1 MANPF
6 TPAAAFVAGLFSLE
20 GRVALVTGASNGIGR
35 RMASTLAR
43 AGAKVALVAR
53 REAEL
58 QAAARE
64 ITAEGGT
71 ALPLARDLMD
81 LSSHE
86 ALIAEITAQVGA
98 PDIVVNAAGVNL
110 RKPAEDYTPEQWTY
124 TLTLNLSVPFFL
136 ARAAVPGMIA
146 RGGGNIVNLASLQTY
161 RAFTNGIAYGASKGG
176 VGQLTRAMA
185 EAWSRHGITANAIQP
200 GFFPTEL
207 TAPVFAN
214 PDVSAHHARMTAIGR
229 NGALADL
236 DGATVFLASRA
247 SAYITGQILGV
258 DGGYTAK

>member
-1 MANPF
+1 MANSK
-6 TPAAAFVAGLFSLE
+6 TVPAAFLADLFSLE

-35 RMASTLAR
+35 RMALTLAR

-53 REAEL
+53 RETEL
-58 QAAARE
+58 ASAAAE
-64 ITAEGGT
+64 IASQGGK

-81 LSSHE
+81 ITAHDVLVG
-86 ALIAEITAQVGA
+86 EITNKLGE
-98 PDIVVNAAGVNL
+98 PDIIVNAAGVNL
-110 RKPAEDYTPEQWTY
+110 RRSAEDYTLEQWNY

-136 ARAAVPGMIA
+136 ARACVPGMIA
-146 RGGGNIVNLASLQTY
+146 KGGGNIINLASLQSY

-176 VGQLTRAMA
+176 IAQLTRAMA
-185 EAWSRHGITANAIQP
+185 EAWSHHGVTANSIQP

-207 TAPVFAN
+207 SAPVFAN
-214 PDVSAHHARMTAIGR
+214 PELSSHHARMTAVGR
-229 NGALADL
+229 NGELADL